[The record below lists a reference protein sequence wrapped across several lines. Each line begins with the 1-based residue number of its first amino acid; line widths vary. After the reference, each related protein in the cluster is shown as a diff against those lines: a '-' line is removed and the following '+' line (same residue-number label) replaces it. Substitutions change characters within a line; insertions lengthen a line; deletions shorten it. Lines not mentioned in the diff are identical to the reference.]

1 MRAGRG
7 EGSASDEPQSNERVS
22 SEREMTGGAPMRAG
36 RGEGS
41 ASDEPQSNERVSSE
55 RDN

>member
-1 MRAGRG
+1 MDHDERRSARG
-7 EGSASDEPQSNERVS
+7 EGSASDEPQSNETWS
-22 SEREMTGGAPMRAG
+22 A

-55 RDN
+55 RDI

>member
-1 MRAGRG
+1 
-7 EGSASDEPQSNERVS
+7 
-22 SEREMTGGAPMRAG
+22 MTGLQVTAVMTAG
-36 RGEGS
+36 GGEGS